1 MKRFRSFLLS
11 LFTVGS
17 LASSAAAATV
27 TFENLLAA
35 PDTYYKGDTSQINS
49 DPWTVDGVEFSNQ
62 TTFPG
67 YWSGWAYSNTTD
79 TVTSGF
85 TNEHSAIA
93 GGGSDGLGGA
103 VSGGTYALA
112 FDDSATINLPTGA
125 MVQSVDWTNG
135 AYSYYSMLNGD
146 DFAKQFGG
154 PGGTD
159 EDFFRVVL
167 TGYSDVDR
175 GGATTGAVTLTL
187 ADFTFADGSQDY
199 IVNTWQVAEDLTTL
213 GDARSIGLTFQSS
226 DSGQFGINTPK
237 YLFIDNLQYSVTA
250 VPEPTAFGFLLLVGG
265 VGCLRRRRR

>member
-1 MKRFRSFLLS
+1 MKRFRYFLVS

-35 PDTYYKGDTSQINS
+35 PETYYKGDTSQINS
-49 DPWTVDGVEFSNQ
+49 DPWTVDGFEFSNQ
-62 TTFPG
+62 TSFVP

-79 TVTSGF
+79 TTTPGF

-103 VSGGTYALA
+103 VGGGTYALA
-112 FDDSATINLPTGA
+112 YEDGATINLPAGA
-125 MVQSVDWTNG
+125 LVQSVDWTNG
-135 AYSYYSMLNGD
+135 TYPYLSMRDGD

-154 PGGTD
+154 PSGTD
-159 EDFFRVVL
+159 EDYFRVVL
-167 TGYSDVDR
+167 TGYSDVNR
-175 GGATTGAVTLTL
+175 GGSTTGAVTLTL
-187 ADFTFADGSQDY
+187 ADFQSSDPAQDY
-199 IVNTWQVAEDLTTL
+199 IVDSWQVAEDLTML

-226 DSGQFGINTPK
+226 DAGMFGVNTPK

-250 VPEPTAFGFLLLVGG
+250 IPEPTVFGFLTLVGG
-265 VGCLRRRRR
+265 VCTLRRRR